1 MQWYIFNVNIFFT
14 ELCHQSDTEL
24 LTTKG
29 TLLLVY
35 EMYHQKKKVRNC
47 KNFVSLNPT
56 VAYQMQLGLALAD
69 SLLERIA
76 KVIQKC

>member
-1 MQWYIFNVNIFFT
+1 MNIFFT
-14 ELCHQSDTEL
+14 ELCHQSDTEI
-24 LTTKG
+24 LTTEG

-35 EMYHQKKKVRNC
+35 EMYHQKKV